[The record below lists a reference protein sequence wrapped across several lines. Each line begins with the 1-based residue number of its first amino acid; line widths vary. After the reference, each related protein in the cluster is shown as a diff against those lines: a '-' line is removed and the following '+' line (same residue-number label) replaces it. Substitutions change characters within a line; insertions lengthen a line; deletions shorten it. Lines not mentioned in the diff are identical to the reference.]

1 MGKTLVIAE
10 KPSVGRDIA
19 KVLECRQRG
28 EGFLSG
34 DTHIVTWAIGHLVS
48 LQDPEAYDP
57 KFKKWRMDTLP
68 ILPDT
73 LQLKVLPKTAKQFRM
88 LKKLIHASEVSDII
102 CATDSGREGEL
113 IFRYI
118 YQLAG
123 GRKPFQRLWI
133 SSMTD
138 EALRKGFASLKPGTA
153 YDDLYAS
160 ARCRSEADWLVG
172 INATR
177 AFTVTHGCLLS
188 VGRVQT
194 PTLAIL
200 AERQKEIDAFVPQEY
215 WEVHS
220 DFGAYAGVCY
230 RNEISNTKFFDE
242 AEAKAVADKVRGQA
256 GRVFK
261 VVQEQKQQPPPLLY
275 DLTELQRDA
284 NKRYGFTAQRTL
296 KAAQS
301 LYETHKLITYPRTD
315 SRYLT
320 QDMAPELRPILAAL
334 QAEPYAG
341 YAAPLL
347 KLPKLPIG
355 RRLID
360 DSKVSDHH
368 ALLPTQRQ
376 ARPNVLSVDEKKVYD
391 LVVLRFI
398 AAFYPNYEY
407 EQTQVHIAAAQ
418 ETFYAKGI
426 TVKALGWKAL
436 YGEASSEEDKEKPLP
451 PLKEGE
457 AVQVQSSKKVKK
469 KTTPPKPY
477 TEASLLS
484 AMEHA
489 GRFVEDET
497 LKEQM
502 RGSGLGTPATRAAI
516 IERLI
521 QVGYV
526 RRSGKALLPTEKGMN
541 LIQVVPPELKSP
553 ETTGK
558 WEKALTSI
566 ANGTM
571 ASDKFMA
578 SIVRYVRYI
587 VSEASK
593 GSTQRIFIPE
603 GAPHRKGRRPAQSA
617 GHNTQKNVQHK
628 EG

>member
-19 KVLECRQRG
+19 KVLGCRQRG

-73 LQLKVLPKTAKQFRM
+73 LQLKVLPKTAKQFHII
-88 LKKLIHASEVSDII
+88 KKLIHTSEVSDII

-138 EALRKGFASLKPGTA
+138 ESLRKGFASLRPGSA
-153 YDDLYAS
+153 YDGLYAS
-160 ARCRSEADWLVG
+160 ARCRAEADWLVG

-177 AFTVTHGCLLS
+177 AFTVIHDCLLS

-200 AERQKEIDAFVPQEY
+200 AERQKEMDAFVPREY
-215 WEVHS
+215 WEVHC
-220 DFGAYAGVCY
+220 DFGTYAGVCY
-230 RNEISNTKFFDE
+230 RKEISNTKFFDE
-242 AEAKAVADKVRGQA
+242 SEAKAVADKVRGQ
-256 GRVFK
+256 GGHVFK
-261 VVQEQKQQPPPLLY
+261 VLQEQKQQPPPLLY

-284 NKRYGFTAQRTL
+284 NRRFGFSAQRTL

-301 LYETHKLITYPRTD
+301 LYEKHKLITYPRTD

-320 QDMAPELRPILAAL
+320 QDLAPELRPILAAL
-334 QAEPYAG
+334 RAAPYAG
-341 YAAPLL
+341 YTAPLL
-347 KLPKLPIG
+347 KLPKLPMG
-355 RRLID
+355 RLID

-368 ALLPTQRQ
+368 AILPTQRQ
-376 ARPNVLSVDEKKVYD
+376 ARLNALSEDENTVYD

-398 AAFYPNYEY
+398 AAFYPSYEY
-407 EQTQVHIAAAQ
+407 EQTQVHTEAAQ

-426 TVKALGWKAL
+426 TIKAMGWKAL
-436 YGEASSEEDKEKPLP
+436 YEAASSEEGKDKPLP

-457 AVQVQSSKKVKK
+457 AVQVQLSKKVKK

-477 TEASLLS
+477 NEASLLS

-497 LKEQM
+497 LREQM
-502 RGSGLGTPATRAAI
+502 RGNGLGTPATRAAI

-526 RRSGKALLPTEKGMN
+526 RRSGKALLPTEKGMT
-541 LIQVVPPELKSP
+541 LIQVVPTELKSP

-566 ANGTM
+566 AQGSM
-571 ASDKFMA
+571 APDKFMA
-578 SIVRYVRYI
+578 SIIRYVQYI

-593 GSTQRIFIPE
+593 GSTQMIFTPE
-603 GAPHRKGRRPAQSA
+603 RAPKPKGRRPSRSA
-617 GHNTQKNVQHK
+617 GDNTQKNVQQK